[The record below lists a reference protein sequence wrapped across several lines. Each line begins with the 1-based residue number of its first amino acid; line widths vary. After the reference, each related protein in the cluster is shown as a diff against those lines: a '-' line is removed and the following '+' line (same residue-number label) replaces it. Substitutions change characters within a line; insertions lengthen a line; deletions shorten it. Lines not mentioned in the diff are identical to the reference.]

1 MTSTYTS
8 ASDGFKA
15 AVSGN
20 GTLLD
25 ALKKAQASTID
36 NLKSQSIP
44 VAE

>member
-8 ASDGFKA
+8 ASDGFKG

-25 ALKKAQASTID
+25 ALKKAQTSTVET
-36 NLKSQSIP
+36 LKSQSIP